1 MNRKT
6 ILCLALAA
14 AISVGCA
21 APVSA
26 IDSAGLS
33 ALQSMGV
40 IRGNTNAAATRGE
53 FARMLVAVSGRLDT
67 VSATASTSPFSD
79 VPYNSSYAGY
89 ISTVVQEGAMSGY
102 LDGTFRPDNAI
113 LLEEAVSA
121 ALSLLGYSGGTAA
134 SKLEQASSLGLLA
147 GISKTQGQTLSV
159 GECADLFDNLL
170 SAKTSD
176 GQTYAAK
183 LGIASAAGGVDYTA
197 VVSNS
202 LQGPYL
208 CTENV
213 ENVVPFSTGP
223 AVVYLN
229 GSRASFSDLDENDMI
244 YYNERMQT
252 VWAYRSRVIGTYT
265 AASPDA
271 SAPTSVTVAG
281 QSYEVTGS
289 AAYAL
294 SNLGG
299 ISVGSTVTLL
309 LDRDGKAAF
318 ALSGSHTAAASSSQD
333 ETAGV
338 VTGVTVSSYTD
349 ASGREVYS
357 YAANVVCADGSLRS
371 YPVSSENAFRE
382 GDLVRVSGGVLTEEE
397 KSSLRGT
404 FNDAG
409 TEVAGYTLADDAQIL
424 DYADSGSYGRVY
436 SASLGGV
443 TLNARNLLYYHLNAS
458 GQIDILILKD
468 ATGSVGSYGLVLSV
482 TPIIQES
489 PESGG
494 GSGEEGGEEGE
505 ETEQVITGYTVTYL
519 LNGQQSTVTLDAEA
533 SVSRGGAAFTFENG
547 RVTGTTSLRRVAATQ
562 INGLTASTASGALSI
577 ADNAAV
583 YVKIGSDYYQSTL
596 ATISGSSDY
605 ELTCYAD
612 RSSGGKVRVIVAE
625 QK

>member
-1 MNRKT
+1 MNRTT

-40 IRGNTNAAATRGE
+40 IQGNTDAAATRGE

-67 VSATASTSPFSD
+67 VSAATSTSPFSD

-229 GSRASFSDLDENDMI
+229 GSRASFSDLDENDVI

-424 DYADSGSYGRVY
+424 DYADSGSYG
-436 SASLGGV
+436 
-443 TLNARNLLYYHLNAS
+443 
-458 GQIDILILKD
+458 
-468 ATGSVGSYGLVLSV
+468 LVLSV

>member
-40 IRGNTNAAATRGE
+40 IQGNTNAAATRGE

-67 VSATASTSPFSD
+67 VSAATSTSPFSD

-229 GSRASFSDLDENDMI
+229 GSRASFSDLDENDVI

-424 DYADSGSYGRVY
+424 DYADSGSYG
-436 SASLGGV
+436 
-443 TLNARNLLYYHLNAS
+443 
-458 GQIDILILKD
+458 
-468 ATGSVGSYGLVLSV
+468 LVLSV

-612 RSSGGKVRVIVAE
+612 RSSGGKLRVIVAE

>member
-40 IRGNTNAAATRGE
+40 IQGNTNAAATRGE

-102 LDGTFRPDNAI
+102 LDGTFCPDNAI

-229 GSRASFSDLDENDMI
+229 GSRASFSDLDENDVI

-424 DYADSGSYGRVY
+424 DYADSGSYG
-436 SASLGGV
+436 
-443 TLNARNLLYYHLNAS
+443 
-458 GQIDILILKD
+458 
-468 ATGSVGSYGLVLSV
+468 LVLSV

>member
-40 IRGNTNAAATRGE
+40 IQGNTNAAATRGE

-67 VSATASTSPFSD
+67 VSAATSTSPFSD

-229 GSRASFSDLDENDMI
+229 GSRASFSDLDENDVI

-424 DYADSGSYGRVY
+424 DYADSGSYG
-436 SASLGGV
+436 
-443 TLNARNLLYYHLNAS
+443 
-458 GQIDILILKD
+458 
-468 ATGSVGSYGLVLSV
+468 LVLSV

>member
-33 ALQSMGV
+33 ALQSMGG
-40 IRGNTNAAATRGE
+40 IQGNTNAAATRGE

-102 LDGTFRPDNAI
+102 LDGTFCPDNAI

-229 GSRASFSDLDENDMI
+229 GSRASFSDLDENDVI

-424 DYADSGSYGRVY
+424 DYADSGSYG
-436 SASLGGV
+436 
-443 TLNARNLLYYHLNAS
+443 
-458 GQIDILILKD
+458 
-468 ATGSVGSYGLVLSV
+468 LVLSV

>member
-40 IRGNTNAAATRGE
+40 IQGNTNAAATRGE

-229 GSRASFSDLDENDMI
+229 GSRASFSDLDENDVI

-424 DYADSGSYGRVY
+424 DYADSGSYG
-436 SASLGGV
+436 
-443 TLNARNLLYYHLNAS
+443 
-458 GQIDILILKD
+458 
-468 ATGSVGSYGLVLSV
+468 LVLSV